1 MKREKITVRIL
12 SRQFD
17 IETDLDP
24 LFVTQLVEYINSKAD
39 EISRELDT
47 VDTIELLH
55 YTLMAQ
61 AEEIFI
67 LKEKKD
73 NIENESNKK
82 IDELILQVDSSL
94 QA

>member
-1 MKREKITVRIL
+1 MKREKITVKL
-12 SRQFD
+12 LNRQFD
-17 IETDLDP
+17 IETELDP
-24 LFVTQLVEYINSKAD
+24 LFVTQLVEYINSKAE
-39 EISRELDT
+39 EISCEQDT
-47 VDTIELLH
+47 FDTIELLH
-55 YTLMAQ
+55 NTLMAL

-94 QA
+94 QV